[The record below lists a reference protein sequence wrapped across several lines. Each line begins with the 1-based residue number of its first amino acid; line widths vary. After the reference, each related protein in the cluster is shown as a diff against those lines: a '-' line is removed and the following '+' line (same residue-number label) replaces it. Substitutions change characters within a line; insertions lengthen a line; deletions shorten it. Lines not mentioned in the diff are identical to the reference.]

1 MQPLRFLTPV
11 ALALSLSWSA
21 VAQQPSTVPAV
32 TAGGR
37 TFAVR
42 GHDVFTTIQGN
53 ALTSVNAALVGAHVR
68 LRNARSGHIVGT
80 TTTDDVGLFVFRS
93 VDPGTYIAELVDEER
108 VLAASEILNVN
119 AGDTVSAIVQLPFR
133 LTPYAGVLGHGHAA
147 AFIIT
152 ATAAASG
159 VLATVGVGE
168 PVSPRR

>member
-1 MQPLRFLTPV
+1 MQPLRFLTLV
-11 ALALSLSWSA
+11 TLALSLSWTA
-21 VAQQPSTVPAV
+21 VAQPPSTVA
-32 TAGGR
+32 AGVGR

-42 GHDVFTTIQGN
+42 GHDAFTTIQGN
-53 ALTSVNAALVGAHVR
+53 ALTSVNAPLVGSHVR
-68 LRNARSGHIVGT
+68 LRNARSGHIAGT

-93 VDPGTYIAELVDEER
+93 VDPGSYIVELVGEDR

-133 LTPYAGVLGHGHAA
+133 LTPYAGVLGHAHAA
-147 AFIIT
+147 ALIIT

-159 VLATVGVGE
+159 VLATVVVGE